1 MNTETTKSIKNA
13 QGPEGAATTEPLPGT
28 GAAGT
33 GVPTPPS
40 GPGEAET
47 SGPGAAVLSPEEA
60 EAATIITDMTTPRPD
75 PDQVWS
81 SNSPERESQEQE
93 RRPLRRSTLTWGLI
107 LLVLGGLLVAFGFG
121 VHIDPAMTSIML
133 LASTG
138 VLGGV
143 GALSPPPRTRAGA
156 CGRAAARL
164 GGSDRRDG
172 PTPAAVRTASA
183 QRW

>member
-138 VLGGV
+138 VLLLV
-143 GALSPPPRTRAGA
+143 VALIPRPRKRSGT
-156 CGRAAARL
+156 
-164 GGSDRRDG
+164 
-172 PTPAAVRTASA
+172 
-183 QRW
+183 